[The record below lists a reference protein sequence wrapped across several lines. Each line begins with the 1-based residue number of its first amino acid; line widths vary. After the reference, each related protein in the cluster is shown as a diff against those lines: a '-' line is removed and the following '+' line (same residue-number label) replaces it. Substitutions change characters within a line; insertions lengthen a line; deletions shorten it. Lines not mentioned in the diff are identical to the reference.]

1 MLKGC
6 RLNFQIPRN
15 PDFFISRFQADFILL
30 FVLGM
35 SYDVKY
41 SGHLNATPFSEFCLC
56 ILYIFYALSIKNVCS
71 YMRLQR
77 ISYVRYLVVY
87 SRQTI

>member
-35 SYDVKY
+35 YYDVIFR
-41 SGHLNATPFSEFCLC
+41 SLECNALFG
-56 ILYIFYALSIKNVCS
+56 ILF
-71 YMRLQR
+71 M
-77 ISYVRYLVVY
+77 YLVHFLCLEHKKRMFLYASTKDIICSLSCSV
-87 SRQTI
+87 